1 MPNKSA
7 EDWLEDI
14 DAGLEYRRQFGMEAA
29 WHKLTMN
36 YMHDPNSDTAV
47 GPNLVFAMGDSL
59 VSTLVVPDPEF
70 LITPTR
76 RSGVEKAP
84 IVESLCGSMVK
95 KLKLKR
101 HVDLS
106 LLHNYLYGVSIL
118 KIGYDSEFGWAPYYD
133 IGEGNN
139 LLGMTITQFDKQG
152 RRIESPEIQP
162 GWPWVRPVAPHDF
175 VVPWGVRDLDDAP
188 WCAHRV
194 IRHIDSIKSDPKYIN
209 KQRLQPMISMEDWV
223 KSYSKIGTS
232 VEHLSTAQKKTRATY
247 SKKPEFVELWEIR
260 DRMTGEVIVVS
271 RDYDKVLRK
280 APDAIQ
286 ATIGMPFVTKH
297 FNKHP
302 LSFWSTPPAYY
313 LGQIQKTQYDI
324 ALQAE
329 KQRRISVLK
338 FMYRK
343 NALSEEAL
351 SRLLSADVGAAE
363 GVETQFPLN
372 EILAPMQTGANYDA
386 MGYAEANRRD
396 AREAIGFSRNQL
408 GEFDSSSRRTAREA
422 VIVEEGAQR
431 RAGKKESSVIE
442 LYIETIEKV
451 NNLAFEFWR
460 TPREV
465 LADDHWHNVTGDML
479 KGEYEYDATLST
491 KRSISKT
498 ERMIEALQ
506 LTAQFAMV
514 PGIDVQALFEFLSNA
529 SSHPSIEKL
538 LEPMIR
544 AANLPQTGQTDAG
557 SISTG
562 QEAG

>member
-1 MPNKSA
+1 MPNKTA

-14 DAGLEYRRQFGMEAA
+14 DSGLEYRRQFSMEAA
-29 WHKLTMN
+29 WHKLTLAF
-36 YMHDPNSDTAV
+36 MHDPSGFTAV
-47 GPNLVFAMGDSL
+47 GPNLIFAMGDSL
-59 VSTLVVPDPEF
+59 ISSLTVPDPEF
-70 LITPTR
+70 LVTPTR
-76 RSGVEKAP
+76 RSGVDKAP
-84 IVESLCGSMVK
+84 IVEALSNSLVK
-95 KLKLKR
+95 KLGLKK
-101 HVDLS
+101 HVDLA
-106 LLHNYLYGVSIL
+106 LIHNYLYGVSIL
-118 KIGYDSEFGWAPYYD
+118 KIGYDSEFGWSPYYD

-139 LLGMTITQFDKQG
+139 LLGMTLTQFDKRG

-194 IRHIDSIKSDPKYIN
+194 IRHIDAIKADPKYIN
-209 KQRLQPMISMEDWV
+209 KQRLQPSISMEDWV
-223 KSYSKIGTS
+223 NSYSKLGTS
-232 VEHLSTAQKKTRATY
+232 VEHLSTGGKRTRATY

-260 DRMTGEVIVVS
+260 DRMTGEVIVVT

-286 ATIGMPFVTKH
+286 AVVGMPFVVSH

-302 LSFWSTPPAYY
+302 LSFWSTPLAYY

-338 FMYRK
+338 FLYRK
-343 NALSEEAL
+343 NAISEEAL

-372 EILAPMQTGANYDA
+372 EILTSVQTGMQYDA

-408 GEFDSSSRRTAREA
+408 GEFDASSRRTAREA

-431 RAGKKESSVIE
+431 RAGKKESSVAD
-442 LYIETIEKV
+442 LYIDAISKA
-451 NNLAFEFWR
+451 NNLAFSFWK

-465 LADDHWHNVTGDML
+465 LADERWYQITGEML
-479 KGEYEYDATLST
+479 AGEYEYDVTLST
-491 KRSISKT
+491 KRSLSKA
-498 ERMIEALQ
+498 ERMVEALR
-506 LTAQFAMV
+506 LTSQFIGI
-514 PGIDVQALFEFLSNA
+514 PGIDFGQLFGFLSSA
-529 SSHPSIEKL
+529 IGHPAIDRM
-538 LEPMIR
+538 LEPVIR
-544 AANLPQTGQTDAG
+544 SANIP
-557 SISTG
+557 STG
-562 QEAG
+562 RTSAGQLSSGQDEQ